1 MDWNYISS
9 AESRKYENSIDNK
22 DIAVSK
28 DNNHIYFY
36 NEVNRKTSLELV
48 QQIRTLNNNI
58 ATMKSMYDINDINIY
73 IHINSFG
80 GEVFSAISVI
90 DTILSSKIPII
101 TIIEGCAASAATLIS
116 IVAKKRIITKNSYM
130 LIHELKSS
138 FWGKMSEIEDEYSN
152 LQNLTNLIKNLYKKH
167 TNLSLTGKD
176 GINNILKHDLWW
188 DANKCLKLG
197 LVDEILE

>member
-1 MDWNYISS
+1 M
-9 AESRKYENSIDNK
+9 
-22 DIAVSK
+22 
-28 DNNHIYFY
+28 
-36 NEVNRKTSLELV
+36 
-48 QQIRTLNNNI
+48 
-58 ATMKSMYDINDINIY
+58 
-73 IHINSFG
+73 
-80 GEVFSAISVI
+80 
-90 DTILSSKIPII
+90 
-101 TIIEGCAASAATLIS
+101 
-116 IVAKKRIITKNSYM
+116 AKKRIITKNSYM